1 MNIDIIINNLE
12 LKYYT
17 SLHNTLNKNNT
28 EIEWLKIHINKLNG
42 ILTTDTETIK
52 KNDKTDTIISIQ
64 QPNDN
69 DLFKKSWTKLNLIH
83 KVIKIKEFVNNIKID
98 TEIDRENLKD
108 ELISLVKTKVLTK
121 KDKIIYDE
129 ENGKIIS
136 LVNLQYK
143 DGKYFYSNE

>member
-1 MNIDIIINNLE
+1 MNIDIILNNLE

-17 SLHNTLNKNNT
+17 SIQMTLLKNNT
-28 EIEWLKIHINKLNG
+28 ENKWIENHINKLNG
-42 ILTTDTETIK
+42 LVTSDTDSIK
-52 KNDKTDTIISIQ
+52 KNEVIISDQ
-64 QPNDN
+64 QSTDHN
-69 DLFKKSWTKLNLIH
+69 LFKKSWSKLNLIH

-108 ELISLVKTKVLTK
+108 ELINLVKTKVLTK

-143 DGKYFYSNE
+143 DGKYFYSLE

>member
-1 MNIDIIINNLE
+1 MNIDIILNNLE

-17 SLHNTLNKNNT
+17 SIQTTLLKNNT
-28 EIEWLKIHINKLNG
+28 ENKWIENHINKLNG
-42 ILTTDTETIK
+42 LVTSDTDSIK
-52 KNDKTDTIISIQ
+52 KNEVIVSDQQSTDH
-64 QPNDN
+64 N
-69 DLFKKSWTKLNLIH
+69 LFKKPWSKLNLIH

-98 TEIDRENLKD
+98 TEIDRDNLKD
-108 ELISLVKTKVLTK
+108 ELINLVKTKVLTK

-143 DGKYFYSNE
+143 DGKYFYSLE